1 MKLYSVHVQKFGL
14 DPTPDVRLIKDGF
27 NSWAFVFS
35 FLWALVRGYWWV
47 AGGLLALSVV
57 ISLILGVLGLDLFG
71 QAVVNIAFNIL
82 VGLFAN
88 DMARWTLSKK
98 GYVEEDLVSAA
109 SNQQG
114 LEKYLNSLHND

>member
-1 MKLYSVHVQKFGL
+1 MKTYSVHVRKYDV
-14 DPTPDVRLIKDGF
+14 DPEPDIRLVKEGF
-27 NSWAFVFS
+27 NWVAFVFS
-35 FLWALVRGYWWV
+35 VIWALFKGYWIV
-47 AGGLLALSVV
+47 AAAIFVVSIAISV
-57 ISLILGVLGLDLFG
+57 IFSLIGLDLFG

-109 SNQQG
+109 SNQHG